1 MRLPTSVAALLLLSA
16 CSHLPMPHCAGH
28 GQSLVEDQLFFGQ
41 SIPGGAT
48 VSDAQWQAFL
58 RDEATPR
65 FPQGLSV
72 IDADGQWR
80 GDDGSIVREDTRVMI
95 LVHPDD
101 AAGDASV
108 QAIADAYKT
117 QFAQEA
123 VMRLTRPVC
132 ARF

>member
-1 MRLPTSVAALLLLSA
+1 MRLLTSVAALLLLGG
-16 CSHLPMPHCAGH
+16 CSHLPASHCAGPA
-28 GQSLVEDQLFFGQ
+28 QALVEDQLFFGQ

-72 IDADGQWR
+72 VDAAGQWR
-80 GDDGSIVREDTRVMI
+80 GDDGTIVREDTRVLI
-95 LVHPDD
+95 LVRADD
-101 AAGDASV
+101 AAGNAAA

-117 QFAQEA
+117 QFAQES

>member
-16 CSHLPMPHCAGH
+16 CSHLPMPRCAG
-28 GQSLVEDQLFFGQ
+28 QAQALVEDQLFFGQ

-72 IDADGQWR
+72 VDAAGQWR
-80 GDDGSIVREDTRVMI
+80 GDDGTIVREDTRVLI
-95 LVHPDD
+95 LVRADD
-101 AAGDASV
+101 AAGNAAA
-108 QAIADAYKT
+108 QAIADAYKM
-117 QFAQEA
+117 QFSQES